1 MGSDL
6 QNLNNLV
13 LIYFFLLG
21 VGLDVE
27 SFKKLINLIVLNSS
41 FQNPIS
47 YFCAPA
53 YSNYSSFASFASLT
67 PKT

>member
-27 SFKKLINLIVLNSS
+27 SFKKLINLIVLN
-41 FQNPIS
+41 FP
-47 YFCAPA
+47 F
-53 YSNYSSFASFASLT
+53 
-67 PKT
+67 KTQFLIFVRQHIQIIQVIQVLQV